1 MKALAET
8 VIVSTAVETRPHH
21 PDPGVQAAQVG
32 PGVRRSERRVRR
44 MNGRRVLGGRL
55 AMCRRPLEPADEH
68 QA

>member
-8 VIVSTAVETRPHH
+8 GIVSNAVELAGTSRT
-21 PDPGVQAAQVG
+21 PGVRAAQVG

-44 MNGRRVLGGRL
+44 MNGRRVLGGGL
-55 AMCRRPLEPADEH
+55 AMCRRPLEQADEH